1 MLSREQRWAQV
12 ASRLVG
18 RRNAESYRKE
28 YGIQCLRL
36 PATIHECGLCQTLA
50 YIEAKAQGND
60 ENAESGKPHFAA
72 LLDDL
77 AEALGVEDRTAA
89 PGVSAL
95 RRGHRLAQDARDE
108 DVVEYQRLSRD
119 ALHCA
124 NYLKRY
130 AEAILK
136 VQLGVDAEEETPGG
150 TV

>member
-1 MLSREQRWAQV
+1 M
-12 ASRLVG
+12 ASRLV
-18 RRNAESYRKE
+18 RSRDTDKKIRKE

-50 YIEAKAQGND
+50 FIEAKAKGTSGG
-60 ENAESGKPHFAA
+60 EESGKKHFGA

-77 AEALGVEDRTAA
+77 AEALGVSDRIAA
-89 PGVSAL
+89 NGVPAMP
-95 RRGHRLAQDARDE
+95 RGQILAQMARDE
-108 DVVEYQRLSRD
+108 DLTEYQKLSRD

-136 VQLGVDAEEETPGG
+136 VQLGVDTEEGPAGEP
-150 TV
+150 V